1 MKSFAGL
8 PAAPGIAIGGITVHR
23 SAYHLP
29 RQSSDAAPC
38 DPNVE
43 WAAFLRAQEQVD
55 AELNELCERSTSV
68 VAEIF
73 SAHRMMLHDDSLS
86 KSIRAG
92 IFDEGKTA
100 ALATHDVVEELGN
113 LFRSFDDEYFAGRA
127 ADIIDLGQRL
137 LVHLDAAVDQVSL
150 DDLPPDTILVAEDL
164 RPSDLAQLS
173 SGVVVGIALANSTPT
188 AHSAILARS
197 LGIPLVCA
205 LGPQVLELRPNQLAV
220 VDGTAGELQ
229 VGRSETGI
237 ARMKQRRADYLETQ
251 ATANDRAQQP
261 AVTVDGLVIPIRG
274 NANSPQEVESAAHSG
289 ADGIGL
295 LRTEYLFRGRSS
307 APTEDEQRQVYVKF
321 VEQTHDHLTVRAMD
335 AGGDKP
341 VRFLPFRHEDNPFL
355 GLRGVRLLIEQ
366 PDLLRAQYQA
376 LQAATEQARRETG
389 NQVDVR
395 FMLPM
400 ISDANEVREVLGILG
415 EVRGDKNHLPIGIM
429 IEVPSAA
436 LTADNLAPMV
446 DFLSIGTNDLA
457 QYVLASDRTNSTV
470 ARMADPLHPAVLRLI
485 KMTCDAGKAHDRPVS
500 LCGEIAGDAA
510 AVPLLVGL
518 GVRELS
524 APLPAVPLVKQAIR
538 SISVDKCES
547 LARTALACSTGQ
559 EVRALI
565 EGQ

>member
-1 MKSFAGL
+1 MKSFSGL
-8 PAAPGIAIGGITVHR
+8 PAAPGIAIGGITIHR

-29 RQSSDAAPC
+29 RQEDSTTPC
-38 DPNVE
+38 DPNEE
-43 WAAFLRAQEQVD
+43 WAAFLQAQEKVD
-55 AELNELCERSTSV
+55 AELGELCSRSTSV

-86 KSIRAG
+86 KSIHAS
-92 IFDEGKTA
+92 IFENGNTA
-100 ALATHDVVEELGN
+100 AVATHDVVEELGD

-137 LVHLDAAVDQVSL
+137 LVHLDAAVDPVSL
-150 DDLPPDTILVAEDL
+150 NELPPDTILVAEDL

-173 SGVVVGIALANSTPT
+173 SGVVVGIALADSTPT

-205 LGPQVLELRPNQLAV
+205 LGSQVLELRPNQLAV
-220 VDGTAGELQ
+220 VDGNAGELQ
-229 VGRSETGI
+229 VGRSDAGI
-237 ARMKQRRADYLETQ
+237 ARMKQRRSDYLETQ

-261 AVTVDGLVIPIRG
+261 AVTLDGLLIPVRG
-274 NANSPQEVESAAHSG
+274 NVNSPQEVESAAHSG

-307 APTEDEQRQVYVKF
+307 APSENEQREVYAKF
-321 VEQTHDHLTVRAMD
+321 IEQTHDHLTVRALD

-341 VRFLPFRHEDNPFL
+341 VRFLPLRHEDNPFL

-366 PDLLRAQYQA
+366 PNLLRAQYRA
-376 LQAATEQARRETG
+376 LQSAADEMRAATGR
-389 NQVDVR
+389 QVEVR

-400 ISDANEVREVLGILG
+400 ISSAEEVREVLRILG
-415 EVRGDKNHLPIGIM
+415 ELPRGQNHIPIGIM

-436 LTADNLAPMV
+436 LIADNLAPMV

-457 QYVLASDRTNSTV
+457 QYVLATDRTNSTV

-485 KMTCDAGKAHDRPVS
+485 KMACDAGKAHGRPVS
-500 LCGEIAGDAA
+500 LCGEIAGDV
-510 AVPLLVGL
+510 AVIPLLVGL

-538 SISVDKCES
+538 TVSMDKCES
-547 LARTALACSTGQ
+547 LACAALACSTGQ

-565 EGQ
+565 EEQ